1 MTRRMVTPDAP
12 RVRRNDPITSHESA
26 DATQGS
32 VAASQAAVLT
42 VLEDALMALTDEE
55 IAGYLKGRFSPSR
68 VRTARHELEETGRVV
83 STGTV
88 KPPGRRTRCRVWALA
103 EKAGQYT

>member
-1 MTRRMVTPDAP
+1 MTPQTVWPDSP
-12 RVRRNDPITSHESA
+12 RARATDPTESHLAA

-32 VAASQAAVLT
+32 VAASQAAVLAI
-42 VLEDALMALTDEE
+42 LDDALLPLTDEE
-55 IAGYLKGRFSPSR
+55 LAGYLKGRFSPSR
-68 VRTARHELEETGRVV
+68 VRTARHELEEDGRVV

>member
-1 MTRRMVTPDAP
+1 MTVQTVWPDSP
-12 RVRRNDPITSHESA
+12 RARATDPLESHEAA

-42 VLEDALMALTDEE
+42 VLEDALMPLMDEE

-68 VRTARHELEETGRVV
+68 VRTARHELEEDGRVV
-83 STGTV
+83 STGSV
-88 KPPGRRTRCRVWALA
+88 RPPGRRTRCRVWTVT